1 MEKILDFWGEISLEH
16 VWPFL
21 IDLKISFFLI
31 PIGIWTLLLRSTG
44 KVRQAVRAWHL
55 DLIIGALG
63 RGPDFEILIAVVGL
77 FRLLLLGLI
86 SLLLLLHF
94 SLNLFFL
101 LLSKSVV
108 STDTLAFEKRLNVN
122 TTYIFVHGT
131 DLTSAHDFLQLF
143 FSQIYYDVFGF

>member
-1 MEKILDFWGEISLEH
+1 M
-16 VWPFL
+16 
-21 IDLKISFFLI
+21 
-31 PIGIWTLLLRSTG
+31 
-44 KVRQAVRAWHL
+44 RAWHL
-55 DLIIGALG
+55 NLIIGALG
-63 RGPDFEILIAVVGL
+63 RSPDFEILLAVIGL

-86 SLLLLLHF
+86 SLQLLLQF

-108 STDTLAFEKRLNVN
+108 SNDTLAFEKRLNVN

-143 FSQIYYDVFGF
+143 FSQIYYDVLGFEVGVNDTTRAVEIVKSNQDLLSHAAHKWQWDPFVVITFHYLK

>member
-1 MEKILDFWGEISLEH
+1 M
-16 VWPFL
+16 
-21 IDLKISFFLI
+21 
-31 PIGIWTLLLRSTG
+31 
-44 KVRQAVRAWHL
+44 RAWHL

-86 SLLLLLHF
+86 SLLLLHF

>member
-1 MEKILDFWGEISLEH
+1 M
-16 VWPFL
+16 
-21 IDLKISFFLI
+21 
-31 PIGIWTLLLRSTG
+31 
-44 KVRQAVRAWHL
+44 RAWHL

-63 RGPDFEILIAVVGL
+63 RGPDFEILLAVVRL

-86 SLLLLLHF
+86 GLLLLLHF
-94 SLNLFFL
+94 SLNLFLL

-108 STDTLAFEKRLNVN
+108 SNDTLAFEKRLNIN

-143 FSQIYYDVFGF
+143 FSQIYYDVLGFEVGVNDTTLAVEIVKPYQDLLSHAAHKWHWDPFVVIAFHYLK

>member
-1 MEKILDFWGEISLEH
+1 
-16 VWPFL
+16 
-21 IDLKISFFLI
+21 
-31 PIGIWTLLLRSTG
+31 
-44 KVRQAVRAWHL
+44 VRAWHL

-63 RGPDFEILIAVVGL
+63 RGPHFEILIAVIGL

-86 SLLLLLHF
+86 SLLLFLHF

-108 STDTLAFEKRLNVN
+108 SNDTLAFEKRLNVN

-143 FSQIYYDVFGF
+143 FSQIYYDVLGF

>member
-1 MEKILDFWGEISLEH
+1 M
-16 VWPFL
+16 
-21 IDLKISFFLI
+21 
-31 PIGIWTLLLRSTG
+31 
-44 KVRQAVRAWHL
+44 RAWHL

-63 RGPDFEILIAVVGL
+63 RGPDFEILLAVVRL

-86 SLLLLLHF
+86 GLLLLLHF
-94 SLNLFFL
+94 SLNLFLL

-108 STDTLAFEKRLNVN
+108 SNDTLAFEKRLNVN

-143 FSQIYYDVFGF
+143 FSQIYYDVLGFEVGVNDTTLAVEIVKPNQDLLSHAAHKWQWDPFVVIAFHYLK

>member
-1 MEKILDFWGEISLEH
+1 
-16 VWPFL
+16 L